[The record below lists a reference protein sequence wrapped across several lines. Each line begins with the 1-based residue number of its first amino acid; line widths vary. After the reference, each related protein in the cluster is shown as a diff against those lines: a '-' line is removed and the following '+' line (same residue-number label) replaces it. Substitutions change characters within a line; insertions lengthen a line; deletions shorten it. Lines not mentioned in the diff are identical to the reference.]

1 MFNTDLGTMTS
12 TSSTGLALIEHYEIS
27 NKEYALKQ
35 MVNPFRFLLFWDKDV
50 KAAKA
55 SALEIKKFQL
65 GLLHSYRAE
74 KTPEEIEKDPSIL
87 GHLVR
92 AAYPSDTE
100 RCADMT
106 TFILAGHD
114 TTAYSLAWTMIEV
127 ARNPEVYQKLKKE
140 IDSISPGDE
149 RITVSQMNN
158 MSYLDCVLKESMRL
172 WPVASSGISREM
184 SKDIPFNDY
193 IIPKGS
199 VVLFP
204 FICTFRNGI
213 EVCDA

>member
-12 TSSTGLALIEHYEIS
+12 SSSAGRVLIKHYEVGLR
-27 NKEYALKQ
+27 EYALKQ
-35 MVNPFRFLLFWDKDV
+35 MVNPFRFLLFWNKEV
-50 KAAKA
+50 IAAKA
-55 SALEIKKFQL
+55 SALEINKFQL
-65 GLLHSYRAE
+65 GLLDSYRSA
-74 KTPEEIEKDPSIL
+74 KTPQEIEKDPSIL

-92 AAYPSDTE
+92 TTYPSDVE

-114 TTAYSLAWTMIEV
+114 TIAYSLAWTLIEV
-127 ARNPEVYQKLKKE
+127 TKNPEVNRKLKKE
-140 IDSISPGDE
+140 IDSISPGDGH
-149 RITVSQMNN
+149 ITIAQMNS
-158 MSYLDCVLKESMRL
+158 MTYLDYIIKESMRL

-184 SKDIPFNDY
+184 SKDIAFNDY

-204 FICTFRNGI
+204 FICIFRNGI
-213 EVCDA
+213 KVCKL